1 MKKFYSFL
9 FAAVALVGFAACNQD
24 FTENVAPENGEMVS
38 FKATIADETRVGL
51 DGLNNTVWVAGDKVM
66 VDEYEFICQS
76 DLETFVCTQ
85 PGCSEL
91 LSEEYGPVTA
101 VYAGQFN
108 ESNEGIVD
116 SKKGSA
122 GAVLEA
128 TGSLEE
134 GLSFEIKSAFLKFTT
149 TSEKVSLKIADGSDA
164 IFSHSPILVD
174 DLKLENGFY
183 YVAIEPGTATLYYE
197 VNDVEVKRIE
207 NKTFEA
213 GKIYNLGAL
222 EPAAEPEMTTV
233 YLVPGAWAGDNA
245 HFAVFYWVGA
255 NNTDTLMTKHA
266 TKDGVYEVKVAA
278 NADGLLFKRLDPST
292 HQMWNQTVD
301 LTLPTEADKNYFYFE
316 TWDNG
321 DGKSTGRWDVDPF
334 APETPDQA
342 SNWCVTGAFCSW
354 SDAGTMVTTTVK
366 NLFVAKNIDLAA
378 YSEFKI
384 KLKGTWDGSIGAGE
398 INYINKNSKVVGYVG
413 SSTNFSAVEAGKYD
427 VYFDALTNNV
437 YLMVA
442 GTDYSTAAT
451 QDKNGPMPDMSGV
464 TWGLCGAH
472 NSWGGDDPLV
482 WDGTIGMYVA
492 KSVKLTGDFKVRANK
507 DWGTNFGSGGTI
519 TVNKAAATKV
529 SNNGGNCKVTS
540 GTYDVYFWY
549 DKTNLKADGKIWVKT
564 PGSAAPSL

>member
-66 VDEYEFICQS
+66 VDGYEFICQS

-85 PGCSEL
+85 PGCSKL
-91 LSEEYGPVTA
+91 LSEDYGEVTA
-101 VYAGQFN
+101 VYAGRFDA
-108 ESNEGIVD
+108 SNEGVVD
-116 SKKGSA
+116 STKGSA

-149 TSEKVSLKIADGSDA
+149 TSTKATLMCEGD
-164 IFSHSPILVD
+164 IFSHSPIRVD
-174 DLKLENGFY
+174 DLTPENGVY

-197 VNDVEVKRIE
+197 VNGVMAKRIE

-222 EPAAEPEMTTV
+222 EPVAEPEMTTV

-245 HFAVFYWVGA
+245 LFAVFYWVGA

-316 TWDNG
+316 TWGTDATG
-321 DGKSTGRWDVDPF
+321 GKSTGRWDVDPF
-334 APETPDQA
+334 APETPNQA

-384 KLKGTWDGSIGAGE
+384 KLKGTWDGSIGAGA

-492 KSVKLTGDFKVRANK
+492 KSVKLTGEFKVRANNS
-507 DWGTNFGSGGTI
+507 WGEDYGCGGTI
-519 TVNKAAATKV
+519 TVNATAGKAM
-529 SNNGGNCKVTS
+529 SRGGGNCKVAS
-540 GTYDVYFWY
+540 GTYDVYF
-549 DKTNLKADGKIWVKT
+549 DLATKKIWVKT
-564 PGSAAPSL
+564 PGSAAPQK